1 MNRRKYT
8 MDMTT
13 ANNILQNV
21 FIAGDMEPNTIPFD
35 KIVLRSKAKT
45 TLVTACMWIGVV
57 MLLLTLLSPLAF
69 TSQQELKITQDETDE
84 SVRIVSHQLY
94 TSEFVMMIE
103 GNKLDYRNVYAA
115 KSDGSIIYPSRIRFV
130 NDNTEITIPYDGA
143 ELNIYIPDTDGN
155 VIQAI
160 LSER

>member
-1 MNRRKYT
+1 MNRHKYT

-21 FIAGDMEPNTIPFD
+21 FIAGEQAPNTTPFD
-35 KIVLRSKAKT
+35 KIVLRSKAQT
-45 TLVTACMWIGVV
+45 TMVTACMWIGIV

-69 TSQQELKITQDETDE
+69 SSRDFKVEQPRSTRSLQ
-84 SVRIVSHQLY
+84 IVSHKLY

-103 GNKLDYRNVYAA
+103 GDKLDYQNIYAL
-115 KSDGSIIYPSRIRFV
+115 KNDGEVVFPSKIQFV
-130 NDNTEITIPYDGA
+130 NGDTEVTIPYDG
-143 ELNIYIPDTDGN
+143 EQLNLYIPDLDGN
-155 VIQAI
+155 ILQAI

>member
-1 MNRRKYT
+1 MNRHKYT
-8 MDMTT
+8 MDMAT

-21 FIAGDMEPNTIPFD
+21 FIAGEQKPNTIPFD

-45 TLVTACMWIGVV
+45 TLVTACMWIGIV

-69 TSQQELKITQDETDE
+69 TSQEFRITQDEADE
-84 SVRIVSHQLY
+84 SVQIVSHQLY

>member
-1 MNRRKYT
+1 MNRHKYT

-21 FIAGDMEPNTIPFD
+21 FIAGEQAPNTTPFD
-35 KIVLRSKAKT
+35 KIVLRSKAQT
-45 TLVTACMWIGVV
+45 TMVTACMWIGIV

-69 TSQQELKITQDETDE
+69 SSRDFKVEQPRSTRSLQ
-84 SVRIVSHQLY
+84 IVSHKLY

-103 GNKLDYRNVYAA
+103 GDKLDYQNIYAL
-115 KSDGSIIYPSRIRFV
+115 KNDGEVVFPSKIQFV
-130 NDNTEITIPYDGA
+130 NGDTEVTIPYDG
-143 ELNIYIPDTDGN
+143 EQSNLYIPDLDGN
-155 VIQAI
+155 ILQAI